1 MNTTMVPEAFRD
13 ASLERLRD
21 HAAIGRLVAL
31 FDEATNRRDADLFAE
46 LWTEDA
52 IWEIGEPRPMR
63 VEGSAKV
70 RERWQALL
78 DATVWLFRGSFA
90 GVVEIHGDAA
100 VGRWPCIESG
110 ALREAGKYDNY
121 AEYEDEYRRTA
132 TGWCFARR
140 RYRYLR
146 LSTDIVPS
154 AQADGAPARD
164 DG

>member
-1 MNTTMVPEAFRD
+1 MDTMMTPDEFRN
-13 ASLERLRD
+13 ANLERLRD

-46 LWTEDA
+46 LWTESA

-63 VEGSAKV
+63 VEGAAKV
-70 RERWQALL
+70 RERWQEMLG
-78 DATVWLFRGSFA
+78 ATVWLFRGSFA
-90 GVVEIHGDAA
+90 GVVEVRGDTA

-121 AEYEDEYRRTA
+121 AEYEDEYRRTG
-132 TGWCFARR
+132 TGWRFARR

-146 LSTDIVPS
+146 LSTDIVPG
-154 AQADGAPARD
+154 AGADGSSARRD
-164 DG
+164 V